1 MNRIS
6 FFLIS
11 LFLVSCLSGQT
22 IEDALRYSQL
32 SPTGTARFAGTA
44 GALTPLGVDF
54 TTLSTN
60 PAGIGWVR
68 RGYFVITPGIQS
80 GNATSQLFEGTD
92 SGPQDASKGRFTLP
106 NIGAVFSTE
115 TRSLYFPTFNI
126 AVGFNRLADFNETIN
141 YSGNSPG
148 SLIQSF
154 VEDANDGLFSDFR
167 NELAFEVD
175 AILEDDQGFFSDFLG
190 NPDGIIRREG
200 TVARTG
206 GMSEFVLGFGGN
218 YRDKVMWG
226 ATLGVPFMN
235 FKEVKEYNEI
245 DSGNEIEFFDDLG
258 YDETLETSGNG
269 INFKFGL
276 IYRASQAVRVSA
288 AVHTPTFWSI
298 DETYETTFSY
308 AYTDADN
315 VAQGGTALSPIS
327 EFAYNLQTPWRFLLG
342 VGSIISDKAFISA
355 DFDYV
360 NYQGNKFSYDDFAT
374 EAEAVNEDIDNSLTS
389 GISMRVGGEIN
400 LSPIQLRL
408 GGGIQTFPLKD
419 ADQTDLLL
427 SGGIG
432 YRKGKFFMDVAYQYL
447 GRNRI
452 FQPYSTFRLD
462 PQQFDVDYVRHNFL
476 LSAGVLF

>member
-11 LFLVSCLSGQT
+11 LFLVSFLSGQT

-44 GALTPLGVDF
+44 GALTPLGADF

-80 GNATSQLFEGTD
+80 QNSTSQLFEGTN

-126 AVGFNRLADFNETIN
+126 GIGFNRLADFNETIN

-148 SLIQSF
+148 SLVQSF

-175 AILEDDQGFFSDFLG
+175 AILEDNQGFFSDFLS
-190 NPDGIIRREG
+190 NPDGVIRREG
-200 TVARTG
+200 NVARTG

-235 FKEVKEYNEI
+235 FKEEREYNEI
-245 DSGNEIEFFDDLG
+245 DSDNEIEFFDDLS
-258 YDETLETSGNG
+258 YDESLETNGNG

-276 IYRASQAVRVSA
+276 IYRASQALRISA
-288 AVHTPTFWSI
+288 AVHSPTFWSI

-315 VAQGGTALSPIS
+315 VAQGGTALSPTS
-327 EFAYNLQTPWRFLLG
+327 EFAYNLQTPWRVLLG
-342 VGSIISDKAFISA
+342 VGSVISNKAFISA

-374 EAEAVNEDIDNSLTS
+374 EAEDLNNNIDSFLTS

-400 LSPIQLRL
+400 LKPFQLRA

-419 ADQTDLLL
+419 FDQSDLLL
-427 SGGIG
+427 SAGAG
-432 YRKGKFFMDVAYQYL
+432 YRKGSFFMDIAYQYL